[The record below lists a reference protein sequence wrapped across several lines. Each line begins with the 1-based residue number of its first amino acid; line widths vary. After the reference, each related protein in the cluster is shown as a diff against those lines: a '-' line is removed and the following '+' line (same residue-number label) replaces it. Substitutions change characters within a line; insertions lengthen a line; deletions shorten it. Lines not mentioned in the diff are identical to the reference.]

1 MNLETA
7 YKNGALESTKKS
19 LSNNPEAMKL
29 AAKVFKNTKG
39 SIEKRLSIAL
49 DVAIESL
56 KDDVELILLPD
67 NLEDKTC
74 AWLRAFAKEHNIS
87 YYSSDNKAKLISHIR
102 FEASNRKFFS

>member
-1 MNLETA
+1 
-7 YKNGALESTKKS
+7 
-19 LSNNPEAMKL
+19 MKL

-67 NLEDKTC
+67 LFIIY
-74 AWLRAFAKEHNIS
+74 W
-87 YYSSDNKAKLISHIR
+87 Y
-102 FEASNRKFFS
+102 